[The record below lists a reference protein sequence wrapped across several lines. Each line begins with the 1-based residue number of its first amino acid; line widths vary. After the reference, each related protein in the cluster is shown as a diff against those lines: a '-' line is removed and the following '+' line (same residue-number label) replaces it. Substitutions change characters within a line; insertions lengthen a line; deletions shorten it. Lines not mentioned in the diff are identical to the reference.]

1 MEKNIKK
8 VLISEDDIKS
18 KVAELGEILTRD
30 YEGKDLFVICILKGA
45 MIFMADLIRHIKV
58 PLEIDTMVVSSYGH
72 STHSSGIVRII
83 KDLDQSVEGR
93 DVLIVEDIVDTGLT
107 LKYLSDNILSRKP
120 RSLKIC
126 SFLDKPDRRKVDI
139 VPDYCGYSIP
149 DEFVVGY
156 GLDYAEKYRNLPY
169 IAVLDPKAYE

>member
-169 IAVLDPKAYE
+169 IAVLDPKAY

>member
-1 MEKNIKK
+1 M
-8 VLISEDDIKS
+8 
-18 KVAELGEILTRD
+18 
-30 YEGKDLFVICILKGA
+30 
-45 MIFMADLIRHIKV
+45 
-58 PLEIDTMVVSSYGH
+58 
-72 STHSSGIVRII
+72 
-83 KDLDQSVEGR
+83 
-93 DVLIVEDIVDTGLT
+93 LIVEDIVDTGLT